1 MKYYKI
7 AEDELLDFIESDMR
21 LCALIN
27 GGVDNWE
34 WYGVSLGDFIEHNK
48 ENYSMFKGR
57 GIDPEDID
65 FSDMAKAELEDNWL
79 DKEIYLWFALKTEK
93 NNSVK

>member
-1 MKYYKI
+1 MKKYTIY
-7 AEDELLDFIESDMR
+7 EDELLSFIESDMR

-34 WYGVSLGDFIEHNK
+34 WYGVSLGDFIEYNK
-48 ENYSMFKGR
+48 ESYSMFKGR

-65 FSDMAKAELEDNWL
+65 FSDMARAELKDNWL
-79 DKEIYLWFALKTEK
+79 DKEI
-93 NNSVK
+93 

>member
-1 MKYYKI
+1 MKYYRI
-7 AEDELLDFIESDMR
+7 AEDELLNLIESDMR

-34 WYGVSLGDFIEHNK
+34 MYGVSLDDFIEYNK

-79 DKEIYLWFALKTEK
+79 DKEI
-93 NNSVK
+93 

>member
-1 MKYYKI
+1 MRYYKI
-7 AEDELLDFIESDMR
+7 AEDELLNLIESDMR
-21 LCALIN
+21 LCALQN

-34 WYGVSLGDFIEHNK
+34 WYGVSLGNFIEYNK

-57 GIDPEDID
+57 GIDPENID

-79 DKEIYLWFALKTEK
+79 DKEI
-93 NNSVK
+93 

>member
-1 MKYYKI
+1 MKKYIIY
-7 AEDELLDFIESDMR
+7 EDELLNLIESDMR
-21 LCALIN
+21 LCALVN

-34 WYGVSLGDFIEHNK
+34 WYGVSQDNFIEYNK
-48 ENYSMFKGR
+48 ENYSIFKGR

-79 DKEIYLWFALKTEK
+79 DKEI
-93 NNSVK
+93 

>member
-7 AEDELLDFIESDMR
+7 AEDELLNLIESDMR
-21 LCALIN
+21 LCALVN
-27 GGVDNWE
+27 GGVDNWGM
-34 WYGVSLGDFIEHNK
+34 YGVSLDNFIEYNK
-48 ENYSMFKGR
+48 ENYFMFKGR

-79 DKEIYLWFALKTEK
+79 DKEI
-93 NNSVK
+93 

>member
-7 AEDELLDFIESDMR
+7 AEDELLNLIESDMR
-21 LCALIN
+21 LCALEN
-27 GGVDNWE
+27 GGIDNWKM
-34 WYGVSLGDFIEHNK
+34 YGVSLNNFIEYNK

-57 GIDPEDID
+57 GIDPENID

-79 DKEIYLWFALKTEK
+79 DKEI
-93 NNSVK
+93 

>member
-1 MKYYKI
+1 
-7 AEDELLDFIESDMR
+7 MR
-21 LCALIN
+21 LCALVN

-34 WYGVSLGDFIEHNK
+34 WYGVSLGNFIEYNK
-48 ENYSMFKGR
+48 ENYSMFKDR

-79 DKEIYLWFALKTEK
+79 DKEI
-93 NNSVK
+93 

>member
-7 AEDELLDFIESDMR
+7 TEDELLDFIEANMR
-21 LCALIN
+21 LCALQS

-34 WYGVSLGDFIEHNK
+34 WYGVSLDNFIEYNK

-65 FSDMAKAELEDNWL
+65 FNDMAKAELEDNWL
-79 DKEIYLWFALKTEK
+79 DKEI
-93 NNSVK
+93 

>member
-7 AEDELLDFIESDMR
+7 TEDELLNFIVSDMR
-21 LCALIN
+21 LSALEN

-34 WYGVSLGDFIEHNK
+34 WYGVSLDDFIEYNK

-57 GIDPEDID
+57 GIDPEDIE
-65 FSDMAKAELEDNWL
+65 FSDMARAELKDNWSN
-79 DKEIYLWFALKTEK
+79 KEI
-93 NNSVK
+93 

>member
-7 AEDELLDFIESDMR
+7 AEDELLHLIESDMR

-27 GGVDNWE
+27 GGVDDWE
-34 WYGVSLGDFIEHNK
+34 MYGVSLGNFIEYNK
-48 ENYSMFKGR
+48 ESYSMFKGR

-65 FSDMAKAELEDNWL
+65 FSDMAKAKLKDNWL
-79 DKEIYLWFALKTEK
+79 DKEI
-93 NNSVK
+93 

>member
-7 AEDELLDFIESDMR
+7 TEDELLNFIESSMR
-21 LCALIN
+21 LYALQS

-34 WYGVSLGDFIEHNK
+34 WYGVSLDNFIKYNK
-48 ENYSMFKGR
+48 ENYSIFKGR

-65 FSDMAKAELEDNWL
+65 FSDLAKAELKDNWL
-79 DKEIYLWFALKTEK
+79 DKEI
-93 NNSVK
+93 

>member
-7 AEDELLDFIESDMR
+7 TEDELLNFIESNMR
-21 LCALIN
+21 LCALVN
-27 GGVDNWE
+27 GGVDNWVM
-34 WYGVSLGDFIEHNK
+34 YGVSLDNFIEYNK

-79 DKEIYLWFALKTEK
+79 DKEI
-93 NNSVK
+93 

>member
-7 AEDELLDFIESDMR
+7 TEDELLNLIESDMR
-21 LCALIN
+21 LCALQN

-34 WYGVSLGDFIEHNK
+34 RYSVSLGNFVEYNK

-65 FSDMAKAELEDNWL
+65 FSDMAKAELKDNWL
-79 DKEIYLWFALKTEK
+79 DKEI
-93 NNSVK
+93 

>member
-7 AEDELLDFIESDMR
+7 AEDELLNLIESDMR
-21 LCALIN
+21 LCALVN
-27 GGVDNWE
+27 GRVDNWE
-34 WYGVSLGDFIEHNK
+34 MYGVSLDNFIEYNK

-79 DKEIYLWFALKTEK
+79 NKE
-93 NNSVK
+93 V

>member
-7 AEDELLDFIESDMR
+7 TEDELLNFIESDMR
-21 LCALIN
+21 LCALVN

-34 WYGVSLGDFIEHNK
+34 WYGISLDNFVEYNK
-48 ENYSMFKGR
+48 ENYSMFKDC

-65 FSDMAKAELEDNWL
+65 FSDMAKAELKDN
-79 DKEIYLWFALKTEK
+79 
-93 NNSVK
+93 

>member
-7 AEDELLDFIESDMR
+7 AEDELLNFIESNMR
-21 LCALIN
+21 LCALQS

-34 WYGVSLGDFIEHNK
+34 WYGVSLNNFIEYNK
-48 ENYSMFKGR
+48 ESYSMFKSR

-65 FSDMAKAELEDNWL
+65 FSDMAKAELKDNWL
-79 DKEIYLWFALKTEK
+79 DKEI
-93 NNSVK
+93 

>member
-7 AEDELLDFIESDMR
+7 TEDELLNFIESSMR
-21 LCALIN
+21 LCALQS

-34 WYGVSLGDFIEHNK
+34 WYGVSLDNFIEYNK
-48 ENYSMFKGR
+48 ENYSIFKGR

-65 FSDMAKAELEDNWL
+65 FSDLAKAELKDNWL
-79 DKEIYLWFALKTEK
+79 DKEI
-93 NNSVK
+93 